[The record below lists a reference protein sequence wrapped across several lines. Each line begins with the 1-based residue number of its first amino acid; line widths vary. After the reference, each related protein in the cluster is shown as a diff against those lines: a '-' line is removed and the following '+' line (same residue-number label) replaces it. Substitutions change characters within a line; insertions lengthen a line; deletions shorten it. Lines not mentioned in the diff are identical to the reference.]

1 MDHTGRQ
8 GNIPLWN
15 ALAVEVSKCLKESSV
30 GEGDKTTCPASSGG
44 KRNANGR
51 VHNGLAYINVGG

>member
-1 MDHTGRQ
+1 MDHTRKEID
-8 GNIPLWN
+8 IPLWN
-15 ALAVEVSKCLKESSV
+15 ALAVEVSKCFKESSV
-30 GEGDKTTCPASSGG
+30 GEGDKTTSPASGSG